1 MPLPDQPHLR
11 YEALYAEG
19 KARRSAVK
27 AGRGR
32 VE

>member
-1 MPLPDQPHLR
+1 RGSVTRRL
-11 YEALYAEG
+11 EG